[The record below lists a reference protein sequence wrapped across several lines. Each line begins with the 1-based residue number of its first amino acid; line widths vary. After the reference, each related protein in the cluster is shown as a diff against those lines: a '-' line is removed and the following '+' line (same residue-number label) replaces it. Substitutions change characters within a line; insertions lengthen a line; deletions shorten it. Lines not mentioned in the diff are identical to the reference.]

1 MGRQITTKKLAKNM
15 TLSLVA
21 QLISL
26 AASFVFGMIV
36 PRYIDEYQYSYWQM
50 YLLYVGYVGVLHF
63 GLLDG
68 LVLRYSQYDYDE
80 LDKARVRSQFQ
91 LLLAFTSA
99 LAFLTC
105 LASAFFLE
113 GVTLWIVVFVA
124 IGIITKNIFFYTSYT
139 FQITNRITQY
149 AVLVILQKAVYAVT
163 VVILLLC
170 KVNDFSWYCIADLL
184 GDAVA
189 IIIGAF
195 LNRGMY
201 FGKGLTPK
209 ECFKESWLNVSAGIM
224 LMIANFSSALLVG
237 GAKMVI
243 QWRWDELIFGKV
255 AFSFSISN
263 LFLTFVTAIS
273 VVLFPSLKRMDED
286 QLPSVYVKIRDT
298 ISPLLFYVMILY
310 FPGCW
315 ILEMWL
321 PAYTQ
326 SLVYIGILL
335 PIIIF
340 STKVSLLTNN
350 YLKAYR
356 KEKLMLLIN
365 VISVAIG
372 FLLFLL
378 GAYVFG
384 NLDFV
389 LYATVFVIMLRS
401 IASEVAVMKYVKKN
415 FIFDYIVE
423 FVMTVAFVV
432 IVQLLSLWWACLAYC
447 GVLVVYSVLYR
458 KRIAL
463 VFRQVGG
470 LLFKK
475 KEKHGAAVAE
485 SEIAPTA
492 EKEESEIAPP
502 AGKEESEAPNSDK
515 EENQQENH
523 ERKES

>member
-80 LDKARVRSQFQ
+80 LDKARLRSQFQ
-91 LLLAFTSA
+91 LLLGFTSA

-105 LASAFFLE
+105 LASSFFLE
-113 GVTLWIVVFVA
+113 GVTLWIVVLVA

-149 AVLVILQKAVYAVT
+149 AILVILQKAVYAIT

-170 KVNDFSWYCIADLL
+170 KVNDFYWYCIADLM
-184 GDAVA
+184 GDVVA
-189 IIIGAF
+189 IIIGAC
-195 LNRGMY
+195 LNRGLY
-201 FGKGLTPK
+201 FGKALALK
-209 ECFKESWLNVSAGIM
+209 ECFKESWLNISAGIM
-224 LMIANFSSALLVG
+224 LMIANFSFGFLIG

-243 QWRWDELIFGKV
+243 QWRWDELVFGKV

-263 LFLTFVTAIS
+263 LFLTFVTAIG
-273 VVLFPSLKRMDED
+273 VVLFPSLKRMEED
-286 QLPSVYVKIRDT
+286 QLPNLYVKIRDT
-298 ISPLLFYVMILY
+298 ISPLLFYVMLLY

-321 PAYTQ
+321 PAYSE

-356 KEKLMLLIN
+356 KEKMMLLIN
-365 VISVAIG
+365 VISVVIG
-372 FLLFLL
+372 FVLFLL
-378 GAYVFG
+378 GAYVFSS
-384 NLDFV
+384 LDFV
-389 LYATVFVIMLRS
+389 LYSTVFVIMLRS

-415 FIFDYIVE
+415 FTLDYIVE
-423 FVMTVAFVV
+423 FVMTVAFVA
-432 IVQLLSLWWACLAYC
+432 IVQLLSLWWACLAYF

-463 VFRQVGG
+463 VFKQVGG
-470 LLFKK
+470 VLSKK
-475 KEKHGAAVAE
+475 KTQNSSVTSE
-485 SEIAPTA
+485 SAIAPTS
-492 EKEESEIAPP
+492 EKDSEEEGNLLASDNEESE
-502 AGKEESEAPNSDK
+502 KENNESK
-515 EENQQENH
+515 EN
-523 ERKES
+523 